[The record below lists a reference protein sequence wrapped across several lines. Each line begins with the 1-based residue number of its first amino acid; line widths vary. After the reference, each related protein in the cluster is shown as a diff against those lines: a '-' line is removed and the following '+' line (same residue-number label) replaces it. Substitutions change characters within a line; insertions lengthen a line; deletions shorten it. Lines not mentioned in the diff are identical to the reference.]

1 MKPAAQHPDRDR
13 LLNALFFL
21 ALLIF
26 ILIAVFV
33 HMYPEN
39 QFDKYIQE
47 QMRPLA
53 VPALL
58 PFWIYLTFFGSF
70 AFLFPAW
77 LIFILISIWHRK
89 IRFGLSVAGVAIGG
103 FLSVQI
109 LKQIFQRHRPSTP
122 LIPSLI
128 DYSFPSGHS
137 TSSFIFCA
145 VLIYTL
151 WHSSVSRSLRIAG
164 ISFLMILAFSI
175 GLSRVVLN
183 AHYPTDVTAG
193 FCFGALWSI
202 GWYRF
207 IHKKF

>member
-33 HMYPEN
+33 HLYPEN
-39 QFDKYIQE
+39 QFDRDIQE

-77 LIFILISIWHRK
+77 LIFIVISIWQRK
-89 IRFGLSVAGVAIGG
+89 IRFGLCVAGVAMGG
-103 FLSVQI
+103 FLLTEL

-122 LIPSLI
+122 LIPNI
-128 DYSFPSGHS
+128 ANYSFPSGHS
-137 TSSFIFCA
+137 VSSFIFCA
-145 VLIYTL
+145 VLMWSL
-151 WHSSVSRSLRIAG
+151 WYSKVPRSLRIAG
-164 ISFLMILAFSI
+164 ITFLMILAFSI
-175 GLSRVVLN
+175 GLSRIVLEV
-183 AHYPTDVTAG
+183 HYPTDVAAG
-193 FCFGALWSI
+193 FCFGTLWI
-202 GWYRF
+202 VVWYRF
-207 IHKKF
+207 MR

>member
-13 LLNALFFL
+13 FLNAIFFL

-33 HMYPEN
+33 HIYPVN
-39 QFDKYIQE
+39 QFDSYIQE

-58 PFWIYLTFFGSF
+58 PFWIYLTFLGSF

-77 LIFILISIWHRK
+77 
-89 IRFGLSVAGVAIGG
+89 
-103 FLSVQI
+103 
-109 LKQIFQRHRPSTP
+109 RHRPSTP

-145 VLIYTL
+145 VLIYSL
-151 WHSSVSRSLRIAG
+151 WHSAVSRSLLIAG
-164 ISFLMILAFSI
+164 ISFLMILACSI
-175 GLSRVVLN
+175 GLSRIVLN

-193 FCFGALWSI
+193 FCFGALWST

-207 IHKKF
+207 IHKKI